1 MKSRYALKNGWKETE
16 KKSYVEYKHLKFPCA
31 YESPK
36 GKWNKARCFFQ
47 HTQESCSSRVK

>member
-16 KKSYVEYKHLKFPCA
+16 KKSYVKYKHLKFPCA

-36 GKWNKARCFFQ
+36 GKWNKARCFVQ